1 MFDAQTVGFYVS
13 TCEYLR
19 MFAYLRV
26 HFVSAL
32 HFNTS
37 TVSSIH
43 LGSRQIAR
51 EDVAATLRETA
62 ILHEPQDCFEL
73 RAKWTL
79 KAELET
85 GSKRVSPN
93 GPFAQKWTLE
103 MNPFESVHC
112 DWSWSASLDDL
123 MKGCYFKVSETVAN
137 TSILTRPGYLV
148 VSRFFI
154 NCAKVSRL

>member
-13 TCEYLR
+13 TCECVCVPWSSCC
-19 MFAYLRV
+19 F
-26 HFVSAL
+26 
-32 HFNTS
+32 S
-37 TVSSIH
+37 TAFQHLDCIFH

-79 KAELET
+79 RAELET

-103 MNPFESVHC
+103 CV
-112 DWSWSASLDDL
+112 WSWNAARDDL
-123 MKGCYFKVSETVAN
+123 MKGRYFKVSETVAN
-137 TSILTRPGYLV
+137 TSTVLTRPGYFV
-148 VSRFFI
+148 VRFFI
-154 NCAKVSRL
+154 NWAKVSRMCLRFCRSPM